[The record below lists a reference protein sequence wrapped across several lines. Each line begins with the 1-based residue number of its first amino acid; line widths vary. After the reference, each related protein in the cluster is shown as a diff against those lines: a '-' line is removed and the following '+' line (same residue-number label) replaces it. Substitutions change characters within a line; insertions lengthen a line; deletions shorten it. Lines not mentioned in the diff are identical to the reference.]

1 VPSRHS
7 LREESDPTARAP
19 FSPSTPYPPNLVEV
33 LFSEVELPLN
43 GVLGSS
49 NRSGPTLGSVL
60 RAQVFDS
67 IHLHLL
73 GEGRTLE
80 FAEPVSSPPQPFD
93 DAG

>member
-1 VPSRHS
+1 MPSRHS

-49 NRSGPTLGSVL
+49 PTREDALLYALSPHVLVPQSSG
-60 RAQVFDS
+60 
-67 IHLHLL
+67 
-73 GEGRTLE
+73 
-80 FAEPVSSPPQPFD
+80 
-93 DAG
+93 